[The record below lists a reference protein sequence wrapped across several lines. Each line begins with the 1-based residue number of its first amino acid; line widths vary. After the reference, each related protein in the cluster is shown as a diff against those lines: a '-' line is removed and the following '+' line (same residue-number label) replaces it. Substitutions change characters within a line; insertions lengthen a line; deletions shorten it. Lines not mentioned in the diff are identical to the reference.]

1 MANGSFLALCAA
13 LVLAA
18 APALAQA
25 PKASPNAAK
34 PVPAPAPAPE
44 PPKIDRLNDSQTWPA
59 FAETVKNAKTCYIVG
74 HPQKSEPAAL
84 KRGDIHVSITHR
96 PSEKSYNVV
105 NFVPGYLFK
114 EGSEVELAVDARKFT
129 LFTSKEGAWAR
140 DPATD
145 KAIVEA
151 LAKGKQAVIKAT
163 SARGTNT
170 VDTFS
175 LAGFGQALG
184 EADKACE
191 LKR

>member
-1 MANGSFLALCAA
+1 MANRFFLTLSAA
-13 LVLAA
+13 LVIAA

-25 PKASPNAAK
+25 PKTAPGSAK
-34 PVPAPAPAPE
+34 PAPAPAPE

-59 FAETVKNAKTCYIVG
+59 FAETVKNAKTCYIVA

-84 KRGDIHVSITHR
+84 KRGEIHVSVTHR
-96 PSEKSYNVV
+96 PAEKSYNVV
-105 NFVPGYLFK
+105 NFAAGYPFK

-151 LAKGKQAVIKAT
+151 LAKGKQAVLKGT

-170 VDTFS
+170 VDTFA
-175 LAGFGQALG
+175 LAGFGQSLG
-184 EADKACE
+184 EIDKACG

>member
-1 MANGSFLALCAA
+1 MANRFFLTLSAA
-13 LVLAA
+13 LVIAA

-25 PKASPNAAK
+25 PKTAPGSAK
-34 PVPAPAPAPE
+34 PAPAPAPE

-59 FAETVKNAKTCYIVG
+59 FAETVKNAKTCYVVG

-84 KRGDIHVSITHR
+84 KRGEIHVSVTHR
-96 PSEKSYNVV
+96 PTEKSYNVV
-105 NFVPGYLFK
+105 NFAAGYPFK

-151 LAKGKQAVIKAT
+151 LAKGKQAVLKGT

-170 VDTFS
+170 VDTFA
-175 LAGFGQALG
+175 LAGFGQSLG
-184 EADKACE
+184 EIDKACG

>member
-1 MANGSFLALCAA
+1 MANRFFLTLSAA
-13 LVLAA
+13 LVIAA

-25 PKASPNAAK
+25 PKTAPGSAK
-34 PVPAPAPAPE
+34 PAPAPE

-59 FAETVKNAKTCYIVG
+59 FAETVKNAKTCYVVG

-84 KRGDIHVSITHR
+84 KRGEIHVSVTHR
-96 PSEKSYNVV
+96 PTEKSYNVV
-105 NFVPGYLFK
+105 NFAAGYPFK

-151 LAKGKQAVIKAT
+151 LAKGKQAVLKGT

-170 VDTFS
+170 VDTFA
-175 LAGFGQALG
+175 LAGFGQSLG
-184 EADKACE
+184 EIDKACG